1 MHLGP
6 GHPVMCTYQ
15 GSESHLGLY
24 YQVVFGGLETEDSK
38 NGGQDWGDL
47 GLKDLGPG

>member
-1 MHLGP
+1 MDPGP

-15 GSESHLGLY
+15 GSESRLGSY
-24 YQVVFGGLETEDSK
+24 DQVVLGGLETEDSK

-47 GLKDLGPG
+47 GLKDLEPG

>member
-1 MHLGP
+1 MDPGP

-15 GSESHLGLY
+15 GSESHLGSY
-24 YQVVFGGLETEDSK
+24 DQVVLGGLETEDSK
-38 NGGQDWGDL
+38 NGGL